1 MKPIADISIKG
12 RRRKMSEY
20 VKQAKD
26 FLASCNATME
36 IKFVGFERPNWDDNL
51 HASYDCTIKTPRGEM
66 IVRFY
71 DSTANTDIITMTPQQ
86 YYEKTHNHYFSGLTP
101 TEQMRYMKTL
111 KAKKADAIPT
121 EYDILTC
128 LTKYDVGSMDDF
140 MHEFGYEI
148 KCTQDMTNFINTY
161 NAVVKE
167 YNDIRRCFTE
177 EQIEALQ
184 EIW

>member
-1 MKPIADISIKG
+1 
-12 RRRKMSEY
+12 MSEY

-36 IKFVGFERPNWDDNL
+36 IKYVGLEKPNWDDKP
-51 HASYDCTIKTPRGEM
+51 HRTYDCTIKTPRGEM
-66 IVRFY
+66 MVHFY
-71 DSTANTDIITMTPQQ
+71 DSTYNTELHTFQTVQEYAQKRRRIYGLQPYTSQ
-86 YYEKTHNHYFSGLTP
+86 YNKIAKEFK
-101 TEQMRYMKTL
+101 EE
-111 KAKKADAIPT
+111 KAKAIPT
-121 EYDILTC
+121 EYDILSC

-167 YNDIRRCFTE
+167 YNDVRRCFTE
-177 EQIEALQ
+177 EQIEAMC
-184 EIW
+184 EIQ